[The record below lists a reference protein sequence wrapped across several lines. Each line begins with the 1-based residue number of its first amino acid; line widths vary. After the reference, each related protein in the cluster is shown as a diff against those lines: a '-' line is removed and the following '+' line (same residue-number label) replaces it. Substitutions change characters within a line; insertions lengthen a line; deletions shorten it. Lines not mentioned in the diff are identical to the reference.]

1 MSGCRTAGYGLTD
14 VNTQRRDTPNSRA
27 SERAV
32 RIGLRLI
39 GQTAPARHGPAP
51 APSRTRSPGRP
62 RRAAN
67 AAGQPDVHL
76 GVGSFDV
83 EIPEFDGGGWEAA
96 SGSRA
101 ATITTHP

>member
-1 MSGCRTAGYGLTD
+1 M
-14 VNTQRRDTPNSRA
+14 
-27 SERAV
+27 

-39 GQTAPARHGPAP
+39 GQLRNACAGLIQLRVALAHLK
-51 APSRTRSPGRP
+51 PG
-62 RRAAN
+62 RAAN
-67 AAGQPDVHL
+67 AASRPDVHL

>member
-1 MSGCRTAGYGLTD
+1 M
-14 VNTQRRDTPNSRA
+14 
-27 SERAV
+27 

-39 GQTAPARHGPAP
+39 GQLRQLATGLIQLPVALAR
-51 APSRTRSPGRP
+51 RTTRARRQRGR
-62 RRAAN
+62 R
-67 AAGQPDVHL
+67 PDVHL

>member
-1 MSGCRTAGYGLTD
+1 M
-14 VNTQRRDTPNSRA
+14 
-27 SERAV
+27 

-39 GQTAPARHGPAP
+39 GQLRQLAMGLIQLPVALARRDDPGAPP
-51 APSRTRSPGRP
+51 
-62 RRAAN
+62 N
-67 AAGQPDVHL
+67 AAGRPDVHL